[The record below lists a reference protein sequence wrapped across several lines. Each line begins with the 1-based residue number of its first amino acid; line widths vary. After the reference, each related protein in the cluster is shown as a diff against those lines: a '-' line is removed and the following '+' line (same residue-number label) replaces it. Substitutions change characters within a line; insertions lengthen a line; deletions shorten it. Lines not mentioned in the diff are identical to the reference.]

1 VLRVGLTGGI
11 ACGKSHVLRRL
22 AERGLHTLDL
32 DGVAHRIT
40 ASGGSGH
47 AEVVAAFGERVLAP
61 DGGLDRKKLGA
72 IVFADPQALSLLN
85 ALVHPRVREEEGRW
99 AASFAGEPGAILVT
113 DAALLV
119 ETGMHLRFDRLVV
132 VHCAPAEQVR
142 RLMARDRLEEGA
154 AVARLKAQMPVAE
167 KRRFAHYEVDTSGTL
182 AETDQVADRLAR
194 ELEATTLAPR
204 FALPRPR
211 ALGCLMHGPR
221 EGPRGLSPAAVLA
234 DIGTANGLEMER
246 LARRLVPS
254 ASGPWFRAALSADD
268 EVGPETLAGALV
280 IWALARGGPDPAF
293 LASAAA
299 SLARLTHRRGISD
312 SCLLSLMIQAV
323 AVDGKV
329 VPALEQSFA
338 EWSAL
343 AARWGG
349 EPPTGRPLAAWRA
362 AVAHPL
368 DPPAARSACRS
379 AGLDPGLAGA
389 LVGIATGPREE
400 PEGALAS
407 AVDGI
412 ERLRTSG

>member
-1 VLRVGLTGGI
+1 MLRIGLTGGI

-40 ASGGSGH
+40 AVGGSGH
-47 AEVVAAFGERVLAP
+47 AEVVAAFGERILAP
-61 DGGLDRKKLGA
+61 DGGLDRKRLGA
-72 IVFADPQALSLLN
+72 IVFADPQARALLN
-85 ALVHPRVREEEGRW
+85 TLVHPRVREEEGRW

-132 VHCAPAEQVR
+132 VHCDPAEQVR
-142 RLMARDRLEEGA
+142 RLMARDRLDEGA
-154 AVARLKAQMPVAE
+154 AAARLAAQMPMAE

-182 AETDQVADRLAR
+182 AETDQAADRLAR
-194 ELEATTLAPR
+194 ELGALTPALR
-204 FALPRPR
+204 FALPRRR
-211 ALGCLMHGPR
+211 ALGCLVHGPR
-221 EGPRGLSPAAVLA
+221 DGPRGLSPAAVLA
-234 DIGTANGLEMER
+234 DIATAKGLELER
-246 LARRLVPS
+246 LAGRLVPPS
-254 ASGPWFRAALSADD
+254 SGPWFRAALLADD
-268 EVGPETLAGALV
+268 EVGPETLAGSLV
-280 IWALARGGPDPAF
+280 LWALARGGPDPDF

-299 SLARLTHRRGISD
+299 SLARLTHRRGTAD
-312 SCLLSLMIQAV
+312 SCLFSLMLQAA
-323 AVDGKV
+323 AVDGGIV
-329 VPALEQSFA
+329 RSLEASFA

-362 AVAHPL
+362 AAAHPL
-368 DPPAARSACRS
+368 DPQAARDACRL
-379 AGLDPGLAGA
+379 AGLEPGLAGA

-400 PEGALAS
+400 PEAAVAA

-412 ERLRTSG
+412 ERLLPSG